1 MRNRNDKRCGHFA
14 NPKSIQH
21 QVIAHRSKK
30 RVARIYSVAKIGT
43 FWVPVGFFGW
53 QRNGRP
59 PAGLEEMLHVYWNYH
74 PDHSRYRVARGL
86 QRHRRRTVL
95 RHRLL
100 RRRRTWPH
108 RRHPADSATARK
120 NLSSR
125 SQNGAEFGDAES
137 RSFFVARRNDSFA
150 RTELLD
156 RSLYR

>member
-1 MRNRNDKRCGHFA
+1 MRNQNDKRCGHFA

-86 QRHRRRTVL
+86 QQHRRRTVL

-108 RRHPADSATARK
+108 RRYTSDSAAAPKT
-120 NLSSR
+120 LSFR
-125 SQNGAEFGDAES
+125 SQNCAGISDPES
-137 RSFFVARRNDSFA
+137 RLFFLIETNDRAFN
-150 RTELLD
+150 EFP
-156 RSLYR
+156 